1 MVTTTANTTG
11 KNPYGNTGLA
21 DGEMWAAVQ
30 TRDARADGRFVYAV
44 RSTGIYCRPTC
55 PSRRPLPHRVAF
67 FDRAADAETAGFRA
81 CKRCL
86 PDQDSPNAGLVR
98 RVCSYI
104 QTCSEQADG
113 SGAAPTLSE
122 LGRAIGTSP
131 SHLQRVFKQ
140 VTGVTPRQYAAAWR
154 LDRFK
159 AMIKDGQDISTALYD
174 AGFGSPSRL
183 YETSTEQLGMT
194 PGIYRRGGM
203 GMNIYHTVVACPM
216 GRLLVAATDQGVCTV
231 KLGNSESALEEG
243 LLAEYP
249 SANHQQDGG
258 HLAIWAAEIL
268 SYLDGEKTGLELPL
282 DIQATAFQ
290 QQVWQML
297 RTIPYGETRTYQ
309 QVAQAL
315 GKDSSSR
322 AVGTACGANPVALVI
337 PCHRVLRKDGGLG
350 GYRWG
355 LERKKSLLDMEQ
367 ARD

>member
-1 MVTTTANTTG
+1 MITTAEKNTDE
-11 KNPYGNTGLA
+11 NMGLA
-21 DGEMWAAVQ
+21 EGEMWEAVQ
-30 TRDARADGRFVYAV
+30 TRDSKADGRFVYAV

-55 PSRRPLPHRVAF
+55 PSRRPSPHRVSF
-67 FDRAADAETAGFRA
+67 FPRALDAEAEGFRA

-104 QTCSEQADG
+104 QERPEQSG
-113 SGAAPTLSE
+113 SAPTLSE

-140 VTGVTPRQYAAAWR
+140 VTGVTPRQYASAWR

-159 AMIKDGQDISTALYD
+159 AMIKDGQDISSALYE

-183 YETSTEQLGMT
+183 YETSAEHLGMT
-194 PGIYRRGGM
+194 PGIYRKGGV
-203 GMNIYHTVVACPM
+203 GMNIYHTVVECPM
-216 GRLLVAATDQGVCTV
+216 GRLLVAATDQGICTV
-231 KLGNSESALEEG
+231 KLGDSDPALEED
-243 LLAEYP
+243 LLAEFP
-249 SANHQQDGG
+249 SANHQEDGG
-258 HLAIWAAEIL
+258 HLAIWAAEIM
-268 SYLDGEKTGLELPL
+268 SYLDGEKTGLDLPL

-297 RTIPYGETRTYQ
+297 RTIPYGETRTYH

-315 GKDSSSR
+315 GKDGSSR

-367 ARD
+367 AKD

>member
-1 MVTTTANTTG
+1 MVTEI
-11 KNPYGNTGLA
+11 KQNPGNQNSGL
-21 DGEMWAAVQ
+21 DPEMWKAVQ
-30 TRDARADGRFVYAV
+30 NRDSKADGRFVYAV

-55 PSRRPLPHRVAF
+55 PSRRPAPHRVAF
-67 FDRAADAETAGFRA
+67 FAGPTEAEAAGFRS

-86 PDQDSPNAGLVR
+86 PDQDSPSAGLVR
-98 RVCSYI
+98 RVCKYI
-104 QTCSEQADG
+104 QECSERSERSG
-113 SGAAPTLSE
+113 SAPTLAE
-122 LGRAIGTSP
+122 LGRAVGSSP
-131 SHLQRVFKQ
+131 SHLQRVFKEA
-140 VTGVTPRQYAAAWR
+140 TGVTPRQYASAWR

-159 AMIKDGQDISTALYD
+159 AMIKDGQDIATALYE

-183 YETSTEQLGMT
+183 YETSAGQLGMT
-194 PGIYRRGGM
+194 PGIYRKGGT
-203 GMNIYHTVVACPM
+203 GVNIYHTVVACPM
-216 GRLLVAATDQGVCTV
+216 GRLLVAATDQGICSV
-231 KLGNSESALEEG
+231 KLGASDPALEEN
-243 LLAEYP
+243 LLAEFP
-249 SANHQQDGG
+249 SANHEQDGG

-268 SYLDGEKTGLELPL
+268 SYLDGEKTGLDLPL

-355 LERKKSLLDMEQ
+355 LERKKSLLEMEQ
-367 ARD
+367 ASD